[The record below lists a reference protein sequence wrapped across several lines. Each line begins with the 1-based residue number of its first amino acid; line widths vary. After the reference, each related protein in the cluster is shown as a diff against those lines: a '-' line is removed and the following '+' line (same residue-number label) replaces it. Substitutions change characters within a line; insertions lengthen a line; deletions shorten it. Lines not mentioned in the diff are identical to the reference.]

1 MSLDTCLLYVSLVP
15 VMRPLSK
22 QSCMMIPPPTPKVGV
37 SQSWWRIR
45 LSAWDM
51 NLTSYRRLTIVD
63 ESDQHAGHAGSRMLG
78 NTSGETHFRIS
89 IVSPAFDGLN
99 TVKRHRMVYEVGP
112 CTCLTSLL
120 APICCSYVP

>member
-1 MSLDTCLLYVSLVP
+1 MFPEGQRECRLLWWKLKSVP
-15 VMRPLSK
+15 GVTL
-22 QSCMMIPPPTPKVGV
+22 TPYC
-37 SQSWWRIR
+37 S
-45 LSAWDM
+45 
-51 NLTSYRRLTIVD
+51 LTIVD

-112 CTCLTSLL
+112 CSRLTPPL
-120 APICCSYVP
+120 APTCCSCQP